1 MIFVTVGSQMPF
13 DRLIKA
19 VDAWARDHREQAVE
33 AQIGNSEFV
42 PQFMACTKT
51 LTPSEFAARMASASI
66 IVAHAGMGTIISAAE
81 FGKPMILLPRR
92 GALRETRNDHQI
104 ATAKW
109 LAAKPGISVAY
120 DDSELADIL
129 TREISRVTEVG
140 LSSAAPAEMIQALK
154 GIVGRL

>member
-19 VDAWARDHREQAVE
+19 VDAWSRDHREQAVE

-42 PQFMACTKT
+42 PQFMAYTRT
-51 LTPSEFAARMASASI
+51 LTPSDFAKRMTAATV

-104 ATAKW
+104 ATAQW

-129 TREISRVTEVG
+129 TRETARVSEVG
-140 LSSAAPAEMIQALK
+140 LSSAAPADMINALR

>member
-19 VDAWARDHREQAVE
+19 VDAWACDHREQAVE
-33 AQIGNSEFV
+33 AQIGNSDYV
-42 PQFMACTKT
+42 PQCMAHYRT
-51 LTPSEFAARMASASI
+51 LSPADFAARMRAASVV
-66 IVAHAGMGTIISAAE
+66 VAHAGMGTIISAAE
-81 FGKPMILLPRR
+81 FGKPLVLLPRR

-120 DDSELADIL
+120 DESELADIL
-129 TREISRVTEVG
+129 TREIVRVSEVG
-140 LSSAAPAEMIQALK
+140 LSSAAPAEMIQTLK
-154 GIVGRL
+154 GIVERL